1 MATKKQQAYR
11 IFQICRIYKTKKN
24 ITTGANAAKIPN
36 TLTTIEKKD

>member
-24 ITTGANAAKIPN
+24 ITGANAAKIPN